1 MDVKTEEHLD
11 VLSGGGKAA
20 NPVPDREFIFAAP
33 ELEAL
38 QGGVE
43 PRCRT
48 IGGGGFREG

>member
-20 NPVPDREFIFAAP
+20 NPVPDGAFFFAAP

-38 QGGVE
+38 QDGGE
-43 PRCRT
+43 PGCGT
-48 IGGGGFREG
+48 GDEAFREG